1 MATLK
6 TKFSVGLFLII
17 GIAVIIVG
25 VIWLGLSNFLE
36 RGSLFVAYFNESV
49 QGLDVDS
56 PVKYRGVHIGR
67 VHAIGVAPDGKL
79 IEVVLKI
86 ESEISSDGD
95 TDKLVAQLKSVGIT
109 GLMFLEL
116 EQKGN
121 EADNYPPLDF
131 KPAYPVIATRPS
143 EISKLFKGIE
153 DIFTM
158 FRSLD
163 VDSISNQL
171 TSILKKANKTIDDAR
186 LSELVTEMRTTV
198 KSFQNLAKTERVDRL
213 LASLEKTSGSL
224 DQMAVNANGGI
235 TEIRGTVDRLDK
247 IIDNSGGD
255 MKGITADLKASAMEI
270 KHAMATATALLQNT
284 DRQVDTLQRQVSV
297 TLNRIDRAT
306 DTLNRF
312 LDRLAN
318 QPSQVIFSAPAAE
331 KP

>member
-17 GIAVIIVG
+17 GIAVIIFG

-36 RGSLFVAYFNESV
+36 RGRLFVAYFNESV

-56 PVKYRGVHIGR
+56 PVKYRGVRIGR
-67 VHAIGVAPDGKL
+67 VRSIGVAPDGKL

-86 ESEISSDGD
+86 ESEISPDGD

-131 KPAYPVIATRPS
+131 KPPYPVITTRPS
-143 EISKLFKGIE
+143 EISKFFKGIE
-153 DIFTM
+153 DVFTM
-158 FRSLD
+158 FRNLD
-163 VDSISNQL
+163 VDSISNQVTL
-171 TSILKKANKTIDDAR
+171 ILKKVNKTIDDAR
-186 LSELVTEMRTTV
+186 LAELATEMRTTV
-198 KSFQNLAKTERVDRL
+198 KSFQNLAKTERVDHL
-213 LASLEKTSGSL
+213 LASMEKTSGSL
-224 DQMAVNANGGI
+224 NQMAVNAHGGI

-247 IIDNSGGD
+247 ILDSSGGD
-255 MKGITADLKASAMEI
+255 MKAITADLKASAMEI
-270 KHAMATATALLQNT
+270 KHAMQTATALLENT

-312 LDRLAN
+312 LDQLAN